1 MVSYPPSVELKSAE
15 AENCHIH
22 PRTYACGLLRRRI
35 KKASSIILI
44 LALFFGLFL
53 FSKTNIFSNE
63 GDDKLKNIQEEIEKT
78 QKLLEETQQKKIT
91 LKNEIVY
98 QDNQIKLTT
107 LKIQETEGKI
117 KVLQSEIESLSQKIE
132 KLDISLDYLT
142 QILIRRI
149 VKTYKTS
156 SINPTIALFS
166 SKNFAQFLARYKY
179 LRIAQE
185 NDRKIMLVLETT
197 RTNFDD
203 QKNLKEEKQ
212 REQEEL
218 QKKLEVQ
225 KATLAQ
231 QKKQKEKLL
240 AITQNDEVR
249 FQQILASARSE
260 LEAIQS
266 IIAGKGEEKEVG
278 PVKEGERIASVIY
291 GSSPCST
298 GTHLHFEVS
307 AAGANQ
313 NPANYLKPISV
324 SWDNAPDG
332 TFSFSGSWIWP
343 MDEPIK
349 ITQGYGMTY
358 YAKPR
363 PDGLN
368 YYNGAPHS
376 GLDMDADNKGVKS
389 VKPGKLSRG
398 SIGCYGGTLRYV
410 KVDHDDSDIDTYYLH
425 INYY

>member
-1 MVSYPPSVELKSAE
+1 MASFKSKVALIVLICLSLFGLLFSSTAADETDELKK
-15 AENCHIH
+15 I
-22 PRTYACGLLRRRI
+22 T
-35 KKASSIILI
+35 
-44 LALFFGLFL
+44 
-53 FSKTNIFSNE
+53 
-63 GDDKLKNIQEEIEKT
+63 EEIEKT
-78 QKLLEETQQKKIT
+78 QKLLDETQQKKIT
-91 LKNEIVY
+91 LKNEIAY

-117 KVLQSEIESLSQKIE
+117 KVLQAEIESLTQKIE

-142 QILIRRI
+142 ELLIRKI
-149 VKTYKTS
+149 VKTYKAS
-156 SINPTIALFS
+156 SVNPTTILFS
-166 SKNFAQFLARYKY
+166 SQNFAQFVARYKY

-185 NDRKIMLVLETT
+185 NDRKIMLALETA
-197 RTNFDD
+197 RTNYDD

-218 QKKLEVQ
+218 KTKLETQ

-240 AITQNDEVR
+240 EITQNDEVR
-249 FQQILASARSE
+249 FQQILAAARSE

-266 IIAGKGEEKEVG
+266 IIAGKGTETDVG
-278 PVKEGERIASVIY
+278 PVKEGERIASVIV
-291 GSSPCST
+291 GLSPCST

-307 AAGANQ
+307 VGGAHQ

-332 TFSFSGSWIWP
+332 PFSFSGSWIWP
-343 MDEPIK
+343 MDEPIR

-358 YAKPR
+358 YADRLK
-363 PDGLN
+363 
-368 YYNGAPHS
+368 YYGGAPHS

-398 SIGCYGGTLRYV
+398 SIGCGGGTLRYV

-425 INYY
+425 VNYY